1 MAYTSRYTGLEID
14 TAVGAYKDGAVRA
27 LSVIDISENNWQGD
41 STPYTMQI
49 GTIAGALTFGNYP
62 NIFIVDNNGEKIIPD
77 VIYPNNN
84 SSPTVPDNTF
94 IIKSNK
100 KINGKLI
107 MYGAIAST
115 SYVPKAYQNISS
127 T

>member
-27 LSVIDISENNWQGD
+27 LSIIDINESNWYGD
-41 STPYTMQI
+41 SAPYKIKI
-49 GTIAGALTFGNYP
+49 GAAGTLTFGNYP

-84 SSPTVPDNTF
+84 PSSTVPNDTF

-115 SYVPKAYQNISS
+115 SYVPKAYQNASS

>member
-1 MAYTSRYTGLEID
+1 MAYTSQYTGLEID

-27 LSVIDISENNWQGD
+27 LSVIDISENNWQG
-41 STPYTMQI
+41 SSAPYTMQI
-49 GTIAGALTFGNYP
+49 GAAGDLTFGNYP

-77 VIYPNNN
+77 VIYPTSAVSN
-84 SSPTVPDNTF
+84 NTF

-100 KINGKLI
+100 KISGKLI
-107 MYGAIAST
+107 MYGAIASA
-115 SYVPKAYQNISS
+115 SYKPKQNTSS

>member
-27 LSVIDISENNWQGD
+27 LSVIDITESHWNGE
-41 STPYTMQI
+41 SAPYKIEI
-49 GTIAGALTFGNYP
+49 GAAGTLTFGNYP

-100 KINGKLI
+100 KISGKLV
-107 MYGAIAST
+107 MYGAIASDQ
-115 SYVPKAYQNISS
+115 YVPKAYQNISS

>member
-1 MAYTSRYTGLEID
+1 MAYTSRYTGSEID
-14 TAVGAYKDGAVRA
+14 TAIGAYKNGAVRA
-27 LSVIDISENNWQGD
+27 LSIIDITESHWNGEIA
-41 STPYTMQI
+41 PYKIEI
-49 GTIAGALTFGNYP
+49 GAAGALTFGNYP

-84 SSPTVPDNTF
+84 SSPTVPNDTF

>member
-1 MAYTSRYTGLEID
+1 MAYTSQYTGLEID

-27 LSVIDISENNWQGD
+27 LSVIDINGSNWYGD
-41 STPYTMQI
+41 SAPYKIKI
-49 GTIAGALTFGNYP
+49 GAAGTLTFGNYP

-77 VIYPNNN
+77 VIYPNQSQ
-84 SSPTVPDNTF
+84 SSAVPNDTF

-100 KINGKLI
+100 KISGKLV
-107 MYGAIAST
+107 MYGAIASDD
-115 SYVPKAYQNISS
+115 YVPKAYQNISS

>member
-1 MAYTSRYTGLEID
+1 MAYTSRYTGEEID

-27 LSVIDISENNWQGD
+27 LSVIDINESNWYGD
-41 STPYTMQI
+41 SAPYKIKI
-49 GTIAGALTFGNYP
+49 GAAGTLTFGNYP

-77 VIYPNNN
+77 VIYPNQSQ
-84 SSPTVPDNTF
+84 SSAVSNDTF

-100 KINGKLI
+100 KISGKLI

-115 SYVPKAYQNISS
+115 SYVPKAYQNASS

>member
-1 MAYTSRYTGLEID
+1 MAYTSQYTGSEID
-14 TAVGAYKDGAVRA
+14 TAIGAYKDGAVRA
-27 LSVIDISENNWQGD
+27 LSVIDINESNWYGD
-41 STPYTMQI
+41 SAPYKIKI
-49 GTIAGALTFGNYP
+49 GAAGTLTFGSYP

-77 VIYPNNN
+77 VIYPNQSQ
-84 SSPTVPDNTF
+84 SSAVSDDTF

>member
-1 MAYTSRYTGLEID
+1 MAYKSRYTGLEID

-27 LSVIDISENNWQGD
+27 LSVIDISDNNWQGN

-49 GTIAGALTFGNYP
+49 GAAGTLTFGNYP

-77 VIYPNNN
+77 VIYPNK
-84 SSPTVPDNTF
+84 SSSSAVPDNTF

-115 SYVPKAYQNISS
+115 SYVPKAYQDISS